1 MKARIV
7 AAAVELTT
15 TLGWSSLTMARLA
28 EHVGVSRQTVYN
40 EVGSKPAL
48 AEAMVLEELSRFL
61 AVVEAS
67 FDRHP
72 ADLDAALRGAVHG
85 VLVLARDN
93 ALLRA
98 IVSPGIGGA
107 AELLPPLT
115 TYATT
120 VLSAATAVLSHR
132 LEPYAAYVVADAPRR
147 AAAIDAIVRLVLSHV
162 MQPGGT
168 VEHMTDN
175 LTAIAAQLLGATARS
190 GSGQPRIREPLGS

>member
-1 MKARIV
+1 MKARII

-15 TLGWSSLTMARLA
+15 TSGWSSLTMARLA

-40 EVGSKPAL
+40 EVRSKPAL
-48 AEAMVLEELSRFL
+48 AEAMVLEELGRFL

-72 ADLDAALRGAVHG
+72 ADLDAALRGAMHG

-98 IVSPGIGGA
+98 IVSPGVGGA

-115 TYATT
+115 TDATT

-132 LEPYAAYVVADAPRR
+132 LGTYVVAVDGSRR

-175 LTAIAAQLLGATARS
+175 LTAIAAQLLGTTAQS
-190 GSGQPRIREPLGS
+190 SAGQPRIREPLGS